1 MLKRLIILILIL
13 LPALAPARAAVATG
27 SWRSFPVSGE
37 FSSVLESDRNVWYVT
52 GGRLNSY
59 DKEADETRT
68 YEYGRDLSD
77 FTISQLFFN
86 HERHYLVVVY
96 ANSNIDLI
104 YEDDG
109 AIMNL
114 PDIKDATINVEKG
127 VNDVAFHG
135 DDIYVA
141 TDFGLVLFDETRHEV
156 KESGIYNGHGI
167 LYMAAIDGGIVM
179 VASGYGDDVSHILFH
194 PYGTRIH
201 KLDNFT
207 VIRDAM
213 SGLISELTPVGGR
226 ALACLRWGQVC
237 ILTMTEDYADMALR
251 GVLSI
256 SGVWI
261 ESLEPATEGGI
272 YALSSAGKIFYADAA
287 GTLSQTSWQLPDA
300 IKNDVITTRRGP
312 DKELWAG
319 SDEGLGQYRL
329 SADGTLTVL
338 REKSLP
344 AESTTFSGI
353 CRIYPASDGFIISNL
368 GQNQYHPVGAGDN
381 HGTRLNANIYT
392 GGEFVNIN
400 PVGVTAVTSAALQ
413 QQRLQGEYIFSPT
426 WMCQDPVNPAR
437 FYVSSALEGVY
448 VIEDNKEVV
457 KFDDSNSLISNSWV
471 FVTPFVDFDHQGNL
485 WVTTWCTAGNAP
497 ISMLPA
503 EKLRGDLTKIK
514 PSDWVAVNFGGN
526 INNKD
531 AHLFFCRRS
540 NIIFAYD
547 WNGSYAFE
555 VLQHN
560 GTISDVLGH
569 RHVGQ
574 SSVTDSDGK
583 TFSPDHWICAVE
595 DKRGHVW
602 FGTSSGVVS
611 VPNPVTAME
620 GSFTVNRIKV
630 PRRDGTNLADYLLE
644 SDKILCMAVDHSNRK
659 WIGTEGSGLYLVSE
673 DGDEILA
680 VYNTSNSPLP
690 VNTITGLHVDPAS
703 NSVYVATLSGLFEL
717 STTSG
722 PAAEDYSDVY
732 AYPNPVTPE
741 YTGWI
746 TITGLMDSSMVKI
759 VDADMHLVYQTT
771 SEGGMAMWDG
781 CNMNGSRVRSGVYYV
796 IASSGSETSSQGA
809 VATKILVVN

>member
-13 LPALAPARAAVATG
+13 LPALSPARATVATG

-86 HERHYLVVVY
+86 HDRHYLVVVY
-96 ANSNIDLI
+96 DNSNIDLV

-109 AIMNL
+109 TIVNL

-127 VNDVAFHG
+127 VNDVVFHG

-141 TDFGLVLFDETRHEV
+141 TEFGLVLFDESRHEV

-179 VASGYGDDVSHILFH
+179 IPSGYTPDTTTILFH
-194 PYGTRIH
+194 QYGERIH
-201 KLDNFT
+201 KYENLR
-207 VIRDAM
+207 VIRENLN
-213 SGLISELTPVGGR
+213 GPYRNLTALGGNS
-226 ALACLRWGQVC
+226 ATYILWGQAHV
-237 ILTMTEDYADMALR
+237 LTMNDDRTALSLR
-251 GVLSI
+251 GLVTT
-256 SGVWI
+256 SGI
-261 ESLEPATEGGI
+261 RCTDFLPAAEGGLYI
-272 YALSSAGKIFYADAA
+272 MTSTGPVFYLDADAK
-287 GTLSQTSWQLPDA
+287 LSDTTWQLPDV
-300 IKNDVITTRRGP
+300 IKNDVISTRRGP

-319 SDEGLGQYRL
+319 SDEGLGKYRL
-329 SADGTLTVL
+329 SSDGAMTVL

-353 CRIYPASDGFIISNL
+353 CRVYPASNGFIISNL
-368 GQNQYHPVGAGDN
+368 GQNQYHPVGTGDN
-381 HGTRLNANIYT
+381 HGTKLNANIYT
-392 GGEFVNIN
+392 GAAFVNIN
-400 PVGVTAVTSAALQ
+400 PVGVTAVTSTAQQ

-426 WMCQDPVNPAR
+426 WMCQDPVNPDR

-448 VIEDNKEVV
+448 VVEDNREIV

-560 GTISDVLGH
+560 GNISDVSGH

-583 TFSPDHWICAVE
+583 TFSPTNWICAVE

-611 VPNPVTAME
+611 IPNPVTAME
-620 GSFTVNRIKV
+620 SSFTVNRIKV

-722 PAAEDYSDVY
+722 PAADDYSDVY

-796 IASSGSETSSQGA
+796 LASSGSETSSQGA

>member
-109 AIMNL
+109 AIVNL

-179 VASGYGDDVSHILFH
+179 VPSGYAAETTTILFH
-194 PYGTRIH
+194 PYGERIH
-201 KLDNFT
+201 KYDNLR
-207 VIRDAM
+207 VIRENI
-213 SGLISELTPVGGR
+213 SGPFRKLT
-226 ALACLRWGQVC
+226 ALGANSVLYILWGQAHMLTMNDDRTALSFRSLVNTSGVRC
-237 ILTMTEDYADMALR
+237 TEFVPAADGGVHILTSTGSIFYLDADAN
-251 GVLSI
+251 
-256 SGVWI
+256 
-261 ESLEPATEGGI
+261 
-272 YALSSAGKIFYADAA
+272 LSSVV
-287 GTLSQTSWQLPDA
+287 WPVPDI

-381 HGTRLNANIYT
+381 HGTRLNANIYI

-400 PVGVTAVTSAALQ
+400 PVGVTAVTSPAQQ

-560 GTISDVLGH
+560 GTISDVSGH

-583 TFSPDHWICAVE
+583 TFSPDNWICAVE

-611 VPNPVTAME
+611 VPNPATAME

-722 PAAEDYSDVY
+722 PAADDYSDVY

-759 VDADMHLVYQTT
+759 VDADMHLVYQTI

>member
-109 AIMNL
+109 AIVNL

-179 VASGYGDDVSHILFH
+179 VPSGYAAETTTILFH
-194 PYGTRIH
+194 PYGERIH
-201 KLDNFT
+201 KYENLR
-207 VIRDAM
+207 VIRENI
-213 SGLISELTPVGGR
+213 SGPFRKLT
-226 ALACLRWGQVC
+226 ALGANSVLYILWGQAH
-237 ILTMTEDYADMALR
+237 ILTMNDDRTALSFR
-251 GVLSI
+251 SLVNI
-256 SGVWI
+256 SGVRCT
-261 ESLEPATEGGI
+261 EFVPAADGGVHI
-272 YALSSAGKIFYADAA
+272 LTSTGSIFYLDADANLSSVVWPI
-287 GTLSQTSWQLPDA
+287 PDI
-300 IKNDVITTRRGP
+300 IKGDVITTRRGP
-312 DKELWAG
+312 DKALWAG

-400 PVGVTAVTSAALQ
+400 PVGVTAVTSAARQ
-413 QQRLQGEYIFSPT
+413 QQKLQGEYIFSPT

-560 GTISDVLGH
+560 GTISDVSGH

-583 TFSPDHWICAVE
+583 TFSPDNWICAVE

-611 VPNPVTAME
+611 VPNPATAME